1 MSLIANTFRM
11 ALCGALTATVQ
22 AAELPWCMLP
32 TPDWVVL
39 AYENEGKQP
48 QGVKQMVETLY
59 ETGFKPNVGQVG
71 KKKKVWQ
78 DKYDFDAHGRLV
90 RRSRAGDQP
99 DQFDYDTSGRLTIY
113 LNRPVTYQD
122 DYHYTITGGDQL
134 DSEAVTV
141 TQLDDGTWQKT
152 SITTA
157 VYDPSRR
164 YKVGEREIA
173 RYGRDCQLQTRQWE
187 MTPGPGG
194 GPLQIESAT
203 GRYALNRRL
212 KMRSTWLRTP
222 LSDGNWQQ
230 STFTEVFIDGQWQ
243 RWVAMPSSVKEY
255 TPQGEI
261 RSEHQLDQQ
270 GQVNLRQVYAFLPD
284 SRGNN
289 TRKILVKEYDERKD
303 GSFGS
308 MVWERKYIYY

>member
-1 MSLIANTFRM
+1 MSLIANTFRV
-11 ALCGALTATVQ
+11 ALCGGLTATVQ

-59 ETGFKPNVGQVG
+59 ETGFKPNVGLVG
-71 KKKKVWQ
+71 KKKKVSQ
-78 DKYDFDAHGRLV
+78 DKYDFDVYGRLV

-99 DQFDYDTSGRLTIY
+99 DQFNYDTLGRLTTY

-122 DYHYTITGGDQL
+122 DYHYTINGGDQL

-141 TQLDDGTWQKT
+141 TQLNDGMWQKT

-164 YKVGEREIA
+164 YKVGEREITM
-173 RYGRDCQLQTRQWE
+173 YGRDCQLQTRQWE

-194 GPLQIESAT
+194 GPLQIETAT

-212 KMRSTWLRTP
+212 KMRSAWLRTP
-222 LSDGNWQQ
+222 LSDGNWKQ

-243 RWVAMPSSVKEY
+243 RWAAMPSLVKEY

-270 GQVNLRQVYAFLPD
+270 GQVNLRQIYAFLPD

-289 TRKILVKEYDERKD
+289 MRKILVKEYDERKD
-303 GSFGS
+303 GSFGA

>member
-1 MSLIANTFRM
+1 MSLIANTFRVT
-11 ALCGALTATVQ
+11 LYVALTTTVQ

-39 AYENEGKQP
+39 TYENEGKQP

-59 ETGFKPNVGQVG
+59 ETGFKPNVGLVG
-71 KKKKVWQ
+71 KKKKVWRDQ
-78 DKYDFDAHGRLV
+78 YDFDAHGRLV

-99 DQFDYDTSGRLTIY
+99 DQFDYDKSGRLTTY
-113 LNRPVTYQD
+113 LNRPVAYQD
-122 DYHYTITGGDQL
+122 DYHYTINGGDQL

-164 YKVGEREIA
+164 YMVGEREVTI
-173 RYGRDCQLQTRQWE
+173 YGRDCQLQTHQWE

-194 GPLQIESAT
+194 GPLQIETAT
-203 GRYALNRRL
+203 GQHALNRRL
-212 KMRSTWLRTP
+212 KMRSAWLRTP

-243 RWVAMPSSVKEY
+243 RWETMASSVKEY
-255 TPQGEI
+255 SPQGEI

-284 SRGNN
+284 GSGNN
-289 TRKILVKEYDERKD
+289 TRKVLVKEYDERKD
-303 GSFGS
+303 GSFGA
-308 MVWERKYIYY
+308 MVWERKYTYY